1 MGRKKKTQDWT
12 SLTQEDVVDRCAQ
25 KKFNDRQ
32 QRAKS
37 SMDMRTKNHD
47 IFSKISHMQNI
58 YPLSG
63 NEWSEGSTQAIKRK
77 IRAQTIQRVPD
88 GEIVTQFDKNSI
100 EQIEIEFIFKHKILT
115 SEYDGKDMLK
125 NIWRAFNYSYDYGF
139 ACVRSGFEKDLDGR
153 ITALKTNMS
162 EVNRLKTDI
171 LNLINDEI
179 LALDTS
185 DIGIPL
191 GSLFLPELFSGK
203 GPAIPVRILSIRNSD
218 ATFSSKF
225 SQAGINQTL
234 HQLTMIVS
242 ADVAVLVLG
251 QTSSFTVNSEVVVAE
266 TVIVGDVPSTF
277 LQTGGN
283 YESKR

>member
-1 MGRKKKTQDWT
+1 
-12 SLTQEDVVDRCAQ
+12 
-25 KKFNDRQ
+25 
-32 QRAKS
+32 
-37 SMDMRTKNHD
+37 MRMR
-47 IFSKISHMQNI
+47 I
-58 YPLSG
+58 
-63 NEWSEGSTQAIKRK
+63 RK
-77 IRAQTIQRVPD
+77 ILHLLIILLVAAILAFFMLRSRYRDVIQELAETQVKNATSDLTNDAIAKQIAQGIIQYDR
-88 GEIVTQFDKNSI
+88 IV
-100 EQIEIEFIFKHKILT
+100 
-115 SEYDGKDMLK
+115 Y
-125 NIWRAFNYSYDYGF
+125 
-139 ACVRSGFEKDLDGR
+139 FEKDLDGR
-153 ITALKTNMS
+153 ITALKTNIS

-171 LNLINDEI
+171 LNIINDEI

-191 GSLFLPELFSGK
+191 GSLFLPEVFSGR
-203 GPAIPVRILSIRNSD
+203 GPAIPVHILSIRNSD
-218 ATFSSKF
+218 ATFSSGF

-242 ADVAVLVLG
+242 VDVAVLVLG